1 MAQSGALYHR
11 IAADLREKIQS
22 GQLPPGARLP
32 TEQEIGTTYGVSRNT
47 VRLAL
52 AALANE
58 GSIASIPGRG
68 TFVRERILTTYHA
81 SWAESRERMAS
92 DQGDAYRNELQAQ
105 SRHPT
110 YRDFAMRIV
119 PATAE
124 HATRLGVEESA
135 ALVLR
140 SIARH
145 VDGQPSS
152 LQDSYYPMD
161 LAQECGLLTP
171 HDIPGGTIRA
181 MADHGHVEIGYIDE
195 ITTRMPTPD
204 EANTLR
210 LGSGVPVLVYA
221 RTSYT
226 KTRPARL
233 TLTVFAGD
241 QNRIVYEL
249 GDLTAYTTGNNDQQQ

>member
-11 IAADLREKIQS
+11 IAADLREEIHS

-32 TEQEIGTTYGVSRNT
+32 TEQEISTSYGVSRNT

-58 GSIASIPGRG
+58 GSITSIPGRG

-81 SWAESRERMAS
+81 SWAESRDRMAS
-92 DQGDAYRNELQAQ
+92 DQGDAYRNELHAQ
-105 SRHPT
+105 GRNPT
-110 YRDFAMRIV
+110 YRDFQMRIIA
-119 PATAE
+119 ATAE
-124 HATRLGVEESA
+124 HAARLGVEEGT

-140 SIARH
+140 SLARH

-181 MADHGHVEIGYIDE
+181 MAEAGHAEIGYRDE

-221 RTSYT
+221 RTTYT

-249 GDLTAYTTGNNDQQQ
+249 GDLAAYTAIGDDHQ